1 MSYQISELD
10 RQNWARVCQDQ
21 QRQDFLDSLY
31 IQYGR
36 DKKDHPMHSLYTGLF
51 QQWVADGR
59 PSDGVVRNGDVLGDL
74 SPGSVS
80 V

>member
-1 MSYQISELD
+1 VSYQITELD

-59 PSDGVVRNGDVLGDL
+59 PSDGAVRNGDVLGDL

>member
-1 MSYQISELD
+1 MSNQVTELD
-10 RQNWARVCQDQ
+10 RQNWARVCEDQ

-36 DKKDHPMHSLYTGLF
+36 DKADHPMHSLYTGLY

-59 PSDGVVRNGDVLGDL
+59 PSDGAVCDGDVLGDL
-74 SPGSVS
+74 PPSSVP

>member
-1 MSYQISELD
+1 MSYQITEQD
-10 RQNWARVCQDQ
+10 RQAWARVCEDQ

-36 DKKDHPMHSLYTGLF
+36 DKKDHTLHSLYTGLF

-59 PSDGVVRNGDVLGDL
+59 PSDGAVRNGDVLGDL
-74 SPGSVS
+74 FPSSVP

>member
-1 MSYQISELD
+1 MSNQVTELD
-10 RQNWARVCQDQ
+10 RQNWVRVSEDQ

-36 DKKDHPMHSLYTGLF
+36 DKAEHPMHSLYTGLY
-51 QQWVADGR
+51 QQWVADGNS
-59 PSDGVVRNGDVLGDL
+59 SDGAVSGGDVLGDL
-74 SPGSVS
+74 SPSSVS

>member
-1 MSYQISELD
+1 MSYQTTELD

-59 PSDGVVRNGDVLGDL
+59 PSDGSVCNGDVLGYM
-74 SPGSVS
+74 SPGSVP

>member
-1 MSYQISELD
+1 MSYQITKD
-10 RQNWARVCQDQ
+10 DCQAWARVCEDQ

-36 DKKDHPMHSLYTGLF
+36 DKSDHPAHSLYTGLY
-51 QQWVADGR
+51 QQWIADGR
-59 PSDGVVRNGDVLGDL
+59 PANGAVRNGDVLGDL
-74 SPGSVS
+74 SPSSVP

>member
-1 MSYQISELD
+1 MS
-10 RQNWARVCQDQ
+10 NRVTEDQ
-21 QRQDFLDSLY
+21 QTQDFLDSLY

-36 DKKDHPMHSLYTGLF
+36 DKADHPMHSLYTGLY

-59 PSDGVVRNGDVLGDL
+59 PSDDSVLDGDVLGDL
-74 SPGSVS
+74 SPSSVP

>member
-1 MSYQISELD
+1 MSSQITELD

-36 DKKDHPMHSLYTGLF
+36 DKKEHPMYSVYTGLY
-51 QQWVADGR
+51 QQWLADGK
-59 PSDGVVRNGDVLGDL
+59 PTDGAVSGGGVLGDL
-74 SPGSVS
+74 CPSSVP